1 MQSHTLS
8 SGDESVTRK
17 VAEEEEEEEEEASDA
32 DSADDDGSGSAAVLA
47 WVDELPRNCA
57 AAAKRR

>member
-17 VAEEEEEEEEEASDA
+17 VAEEEEEEEEEEDASDA
-32 DSADDDGSGSAAVLA
+32 NSADGDGSGSATVLA
-47 WVDELPRNCA
+47 WVDELPRN
-57 AAAKRR
+57 